1 MKNLLVVLCL
11 VILSLTFG
19 GQCKAS
25 TDAIPQQYASQ
36 SAEDLLYSEK
46 DSERDM
52 GCVEDAFH
60 PRSERTVAVVSDVH
74 SIIYRICNSRP
85 QRVITSLTD
94 RSVRMGSTFSLFY
107 KYSHS
112 QFSNCQ
118 RSNVSATSPFLP
130 CISGIYYV
138 YALRHIVI

>member
-25 TDAIPQQYASQ
+25 TDATPQRYASL
-36 SAEDLLYSEK
+36 SAEGLLSSEK

-52 GCVEDAFH
+52 GCIEDAFQ
-60 PRSERTVAVVSDVH
+60 PRSERTVAVVSDVRN
-74 SIIYRICNSRP
+74 IYRICNSRP
-85 QRVITSLTD
+85 QRVVTSLTE
-94 RSVRMGSTFSLFY
+94 RSVRMSGTFSLFY
-107 KYSHS
+107 KYSQS

-118 RSNVSATSPFLP
+118 RSNVAATSPFLP

>member
-11 VILSLTFG
+11 VILSLTFE

-25 TDAIPQQYASQ
+25 TDVTPQRYASQ
-36 SAEDLLYSEK
+36 PAEGLLSSEK

-52 GCVEDAFH
+52 GSIEDAFQ

-74 SIIYRICNSRP
+74 NIYRICNSRP
-85 QRVITSLTD
+85 QRVITSLTE
-94 RSVRMGSTFSLFY
+94 RSVRMSGTFSLFY
-107 KYSHS
+107 KYSQS

-118 RSNVSATSPFLP
+118 RSNVAATSPFLP